1 MYCKESPRF
10 TFKSLIFFWPSVTSL
25 FGTRTGTTL
34 ALYPLNSIVAFS
46 GSLGLLNCLFGVT
59 DFAFKLVLKA
69 NHCALDTGTLL
80 FPFVVI
86 PKEKEIRPLARP
98 TPEPKYAF
106 L

>member
-1 MYCKESPRF
+1 MKIGF
-10 TFKSLIFFWPSVTSL
+10 TD
-25 FGTRTGTTL
+25 
-34 ALYPLNSIVAFS
+34 
-46 GSLGLLNCLFGVT
+46 C
-59 DFAFKLVLKA
+59 AFKLVLKA

-106 L
+106 LCPTASQSLFFNPEGPVP